1 MTKALTRCLLTAEYR
16 TFPNGCLGSDSEKLG
31 LSKTSPPVERAER
44 LGIAGVQ
51 KPAQLRTC
59 RRTRPIGLP
68 IGDIQGVGRA
78 MLQFVT
84 RKNFQHGREL
94 TPGSGQSA

>member
-1 MTKALTRCLLTAEYR
+1 MPHFPRLRALALFGRRL
-16 TFPNGCLGSDSEKLG
+16 
-31 LSKTSPPVERAER
+31 VERAER